1 MNYEEKLEAREGING
16 PSELLPIG
24 TLYKKLI
31 DRKYHQVVEVRRDL
45 TDSIVFSEALK
56 ADSDMMATFTH
67 PHQLHFKTQI
77 REDHVIELELET
89 GNFQTYHQLLTHNPA
104 VVASK
109 NYIETVVELMA
120 NMLKELHSM
129 GVYQC
134 CLAPQFLIVR
144 KGDDK
149 PMLFLHGSFYKGMND
164 KSMLYKGF
172 EDYVAP
178 EVMANKEFDERA
190 DVYALGKLIQRLY
203 ADGSMSFDFKQA
215 VAMATN
221 EDPEQR
227 FATIDLML
235 DAINKKRSMRRS
247 VMALVGALLIGGL
260 CIGLYMDL
268 MPEPVDVEF
277 VKPAIEETI
286 DPYEVGLTP
295 AEMGLD
301 DNDTI
306 YMDEGQ
312 RFEQEEL
319 DKEIE
324 RIFRRH
330 FAREAEG
337 VLSKIYSKE
346 NMNSSEQAFINSG
359 NAMMD
364 ELYRKRD
371 ELATQSG
378 MPAEKA
384 NEIATEIINKLRE
397 EKQKNLKSFGY
408 QPNKK
413 VDSED

>member
-1 MNYEEKLEAREGING
+1 
-16 PSELLPIG
+16 
-24 TLYKKLI
+24 
-31 DRKYHQVVEVRRDL
+31 
-45 TDSIVFSEALK
+45 
-56 ADSDMMATFTH
+56 
-67 PHQLHFKTQI
+67 
-77 REDHVIELELET
+77 
-89 GNFQTYHQLLTHNPA
+89 
-104 VVASK
+104 
-109 NYIETVVELMA
+109 
-120 NMLKELHSM
+120 
-129 GVYQC
+129 
-134 CLAPQFLIVR
+134 
-144 KGDDK
+144 
-149 PMLFLHGSFYKGMND
+149 
-164 KSMLYKGF
+164 
-172 EDYVAP
+172 
-178 EVMANKEFDERA
+178 MANKEFDERA

-384 NEIATEIINKLRE
+384 NEIATEIINKLRDTACQLRYQIGHQCNNQHQNE
-397 EKQKNLKSFGY
+397 QKGQDHCQHAFHKFTLLILFGGLLRRFCDLNSSRILKG
-408 QPNKK
+408 
-413 VDSED
+413 